1 MKKKTIFTSVMA
13 LLFAGSAM
21 AQTNATSITDGGYYR
36 MYVPKSSVSLYANG
50 NYLQKTQAAEGD
62 NTDVFQFNESSTTNS
77 SDSYTNYTIKC
88 VGTGKYLNG
97 WKNGNL
103 NGATNK
109 DWVQFANTESEWQ
122 VGQFTDNEVNY
133 WIIGENGKEQSA
145 EGWLNYNE
153 SKGKGGAVLKW
164 KVTNNNVTDENSL
177 FYLYPLTE
185 YKVTVSGV
193 NDESSIAVT
202 VEDGSRK
209 STMTNGKVYL
219 ENTPTESTVCTVS
232 EGYKV
237 NKVSVSGTE
246 ITVEVEKDEYKYFAP
261 ESAVNR
267 AIQSGGYYITQK
279 NKGTN
284 IYYAGFL
291 DSNLRTI
298 GGYSSKSGD
307 ELPNLNWTFTI
318 TPVDANDKSQGVK
331 ITTTDGYLCS
341 KGYVKVG
348 NEPEVLYFI
357 KESDNA
363 ETFAITSDKINFW
376 TKKDYEWDPTNK
388 VNFIKTSTIP
398 DYSFTL
404 EDVVLKYYDGT
415 TKSETGY
422 TFETSDQNICAVIAR
437 VCNTESWYTMCLP
450 FAVNDVNTTFG
461 SGSTAA
467 TLDSFA
473 DNVFK
478 FKSTTTIAA
487 NTPFIL
493 KPGRGTSELTTS
505 QVSGKYTAY
514 SVNGTKEVAS
524 SDPKTSATGA
534 TFTGVYQSGY
544 VPEGSYFIGEGNK
557 FYHASGTTNTIDPFR
572 AYLTI
577 DSSEKSKS
585 IGFEIDGET
594 TDIRFINNQ
603 PVNVEDGVITD
614 LSGRRVKNPSKGV
627 YIMNNKKVIIK

>member
-1 MKKKTIFTSVMA
+1 MKRKTIFTSVMA

-36 MYVPKSSVSLYANG
+36 MYVPKLSVSLYANG

-62 NTDVFQFNESSTTNS
+62 NTDVFQFNASSTS
-77 SDSYTNYTIKC
+77 GQYTIKS
-88 VGTGKYLNG
+88 VANSKYLG
-97 WKNGNL
+97 
-103 NGATNK
+103 
-109 DWVQFANTESEWQ
+109 DFASSTFAGQSKTWLTIGDTSQDWQ
-122 VGQFTDNEVNY
+122 VTHYSSSTSYSTAWTIGKPNIAATDD
-133 WIIGENGKEQSA
+133 
-145 EGWLNYNE
+145 GWMNYNN
-153 SKGKGGAVLKW
+153 KGAVLSW
-164 KVTNNNVTDENSL
+164 KVVDNSKEDENSY

-185 YKVTVSGV
+185 YTVTVNGAGAEETV
-193 NDESSIAVT
+193 NVT

-246 ITVEVEKDEYKYFAP
+246 ITVEVEKDEYKYYAP

-279 NKGTN
+279 NKGDN

-298 GGYSSKSGD
+298 DGLSSKSGD
-307 ELPNLNWTFTI
+307 NLPKLNWTFTI

-514 SVNGTKEVAS
+514 SVNGTKEEAS
-524 SDPKTSATGA
+524 SAPATIVTGA

-557 FYHASGTTNTIDPFR
+557 FYHASDASNTIDPFR

-603 PVNVEDGVITD
+603 PVNVEDGVIND